1 MAAAAELYDRA
12 EAAIDEGLQQP
23 QMNAIKEA
31 RQCIAL
37 VEALAEKSEMAK
49 QVADLAAK
57 LEAVT
62 RVVGG
67 GLSDDGGPA
76 LPLPEEGTN

>member
-12 EAAIDEGLQQP
+12 EAAIEDGLQQP

-31 RQCIAL
+31 RQCLAL
-37 VEALAEKSEMAK
+37 IETFAEKTEIAK

-57 LEAVT
+57 LDAVT

-67 GLSDDGGPA
+67 GTSDDGGVE
-76 LPLPEEGTN
+76 LPIAKGPN